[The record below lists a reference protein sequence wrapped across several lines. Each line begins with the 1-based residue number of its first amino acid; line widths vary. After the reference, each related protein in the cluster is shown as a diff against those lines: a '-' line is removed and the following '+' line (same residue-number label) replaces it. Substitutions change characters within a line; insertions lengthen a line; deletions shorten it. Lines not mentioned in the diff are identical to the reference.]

1 MPSGQTTVING
12 LHADP
17 DNNRFLVLPVAAQRN
32 GGLSLPEN
40 PEDTAMDRF
49 QSFDPRY
56 QLEAEEAPEELI
68 LEDVPGRVLIH
79 EEIQLTLQAI
89 ERLAGQLRQRTP
101 LGPQP
106 RF

>member
-1 MPSGQTTVING
+1 MPNGQITVING

-17 DNNRFLVLPVAAQRN
+17 YNNRSLCLPVAAQRT

-56 QLEAEEAPEELI
+56 QLEAEEAPDELV

-79 EEIQLTLQAI
+79 DEIQLTLQAI

-101 LGPQP
+101 RVRLPV
-106 RF
+106 